1 MADGKTKTE
10 PCTSHVTQTP
20 LYTCTQTPSHLRNKC
35 CSLFNRLF
43 LSQRKTTV
51 LGQKAWCVVSFQSIF
66 SILQYINQRH
76 AHRGRW
82 VGIMQTTTVPGNC
95 KVMSISSTLCSS
107 RKLIASYNITNSWE
121 ITGNSKQAQEVG
133 LKRKWFSSLAIEGV
147 DIFWSPVAIFFKC
160 IKILNMHCRCFL
172 I

>member
-1 MADGKTKTE
+1 MVANRTQGLPLRSHSKIGDCEQSSQAMADCKTKTE
-10 PCTSHVTQTP
+10 LCTSHVTQTP
-20 LYTCTQTPSHLRNKC
+20 LYTCTQTPSHLKNKRC
-35 CSLFNRLF
+35 LLFNHLF

-76 AHRGRW
+76 VHRGRW

-121 ITGNSKQAQEVG
+121 ITGNTKQAEERSQ
-133 LKRKWFSSLAIEGV
+133 
-147 DIFWSPVAIFFKC
+147 
-160 IKILNMHCRCFL
+160 
-172 I
+172 